1 MKAATEI
8 WPTNPDLA
16 SFSGDLV
23 KGSDMRAQ
31 ALMEFDR
38 LLSQRNYRQIFE
50 NQAQFIA
57 SVADDLA
64 RKQQLE
70 KVLKDMGRLELIV
83 GGAKELAS
91 SSPPAA
97 WEKVEKESKAY
108 PDDPVL
114 SKLRADLG
122 VKASEF
128 VTAIE
133 NGRQHE
139 EKQLVGSALAWYLKA
154 KRMHPPS
161 DFARE
166 GVKRLVDQI
175 QAGDAAPAPAEP
187 PSALNN

>member
-1 MKAATEI
+1 
-8 WPTNPDLA
+8 
-16 SFSGDLV
+16 
-23 KGSDMRAQ
+23 
-31 ALMEFDR
+31 MEFDR

-50 NQAQFIA
+50 NQATFIA

-64 RKQQLE
+64 RKEQLE
-70 KVLKDMGRLELIV
+70 KVLKDMGRLELII

-97 WEKVEKESKAY
+97 WEKVEKESKQY

-139 EKQLVGSALAWYLKA
+139 EKQQIGSALGWYLKA

-161 DFARE
+161 DFARD
-166 GVKRLVDQI
+166 GVKRLVDHI
-175 QAGDAAPAPAEP
+175 QTGGTQTAPGEP
-187 PSALNN
+187 SSALEN